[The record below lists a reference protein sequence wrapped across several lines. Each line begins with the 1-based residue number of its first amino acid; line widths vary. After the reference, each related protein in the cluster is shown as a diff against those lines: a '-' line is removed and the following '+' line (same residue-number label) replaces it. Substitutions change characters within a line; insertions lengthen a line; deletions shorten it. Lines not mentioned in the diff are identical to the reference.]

1 MRMIVDKFVRER
13 SFFSKLL
20 VFFIYDLRY
29 LAIGWK
35 WKSKKEEKKKKSK
48 KDYLTLKTPFQ
59 IK

>member
-29 LAIGWK
+29 LAIGCK